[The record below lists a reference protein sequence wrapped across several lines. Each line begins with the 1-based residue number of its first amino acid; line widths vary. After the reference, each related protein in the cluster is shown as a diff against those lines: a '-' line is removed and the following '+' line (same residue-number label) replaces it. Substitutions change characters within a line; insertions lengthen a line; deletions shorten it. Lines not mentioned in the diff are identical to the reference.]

1 VNADGSWGS
10 CSACHPR
17 HEFSVGVARRPD
29 ECGRCHL
36 GPDHPQLEV
45 YQESKHG
52 ISYARNEDRMGL
64 DNPADEWVLGKDY
77 TEAPT
82 CATCHMGAV
91 IAHGSVPALKAT
103 HDVGAR
109 ISWTL
114 RPRISIQ
121 PPAIRTAEGQVILK
135 GPDDRRREMQQ
146 VCLACHSNQWVDSFY
161 VQFDQAVELYN
172 EKYAKPASAIY
183 DHLQTGKIL
192 DAVPMNEKM
201 DYVFYELWHHEG
213 RRARHG
219 ASMMGPDYVQ
229 WHGFY
234 ELSRNFYT
242 EFLPLA
248 RELGEKAGRA
258 DEVNAFIDQTLRG
271 PDGKAWEQYH
281 RWTTGLTD
289 EEKKAMLDW
298 EQQAYGGGR

>member
-1 VNADGSWGS
+1 
-10 CSACHPR
+10 
-17 HEFSVGVARRPD
+17 
-29 ECGRCHL
+29 
-36 GPDHPQLEV
+36 
-45 YQESKHG
+45 
-52 ISYARNEDRMGL
+52 
-64 DNPADEWVLGKDY
+64 
-77 TEAPT
+77 
-82 CATCHMGAV
+82 
-91 IAHGSVPALKAT
+91 
-103 HDVGAR
+103 
-109 ISWTL
+109 
-114 RPRISIQ
+114 
-121 PPAIRTAEGQVILK
+121 
-135 GPDDRRREMQQ
+135 
-146 VCLACHSNQWVDSFY
+146 
-161 VQFDQAVELYN
+161 
-172 EKYAKPASAIY
+172 
-183 DHLQTGKIL
+183 
-192 DAVPMNEKM
+192 MNERL
-201 DYVFYELWHHEG
+201 DYVYYEIWHHEG